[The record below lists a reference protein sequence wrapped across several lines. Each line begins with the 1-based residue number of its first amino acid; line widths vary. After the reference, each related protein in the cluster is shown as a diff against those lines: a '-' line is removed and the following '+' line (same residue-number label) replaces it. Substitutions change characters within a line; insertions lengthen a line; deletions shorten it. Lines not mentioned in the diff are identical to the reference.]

1 MEIVVDS
8 PKKLRAGF
16 LSPAFKITSENPAAE
31 AHPQHWY
38 LALYVLI
45 SLWDRAILDASEYIR
60 FKIVFVF

>member
-1 MEIVVDS
+1 MVDA

-16 LSPAFKITSENPAAE
+16 LSPEFKITSDDPAAE

-45 SLWDRAILDASEYIR
+45 SLWDGDLSAGSEYFR